1 MDKQHLLLDWH
12 LDCNTGRLTCT
23 MLDGDLVYEAIAGG
37 RKDYTKTYLGV
48 TTTIDAVDPDAWVNE
63 KHWISNLPG
72 SPYGV
77 YQPDHERQAI
87 EPKTGIKDF
96 RSEGLGADGEYID
109 HLQRSQ
115 YLLEAQNMSEIAIRF
130 WDGMTGLFDLQAW
143 HAKPRPNF
151 YTPDGGLTIY
161 KCLPTT
167 KTYYFSP
174 DDPVIYDKDN
184 PENDNPNGWVCVM
197 PCMKQPHISGFIK
210 SSYAELEIAQ
220 FPSEIIDLCKAG
232 NWSLPIR
239 PELNRH
245 FTLPNENTFKLTDDN
260 VFLIHNDL

>member
-1 MDKQHLLLDWH
+1 MNKPHLLLDWH

-23 MLDGDLVYEAIAGG
+23 LLDGDLVYEAFAGG
-37 RKDYTKTYLGV
+37 RDDYSKTYLGD
-48 TTTIDAVDPDAWVNE
+48 TTAIDPDGWPDE
-63 KHWISNLPG
+63 KQWISNLPG

-87 EPKTGIKDF
+87 DRKTGIEDF
-96 RSEGLGADGEYID
+96 RTEGLGTDGEYID

-115 YLLEAQNMSEIAIRF
+115 YLLEAYNMSEIM
-130 WDGMTGLFDLQAW
+130 WLGDGRPAEWTGKYDY
-143 HAKPRPNF
+143 HAKPRPTF

-184 PENDNPNGWVCVM
+184 PENDNPNGWAGVM
-197 PCMKQPHISGFIK
+197 PCMQLPHISGFIK
-210 SSYAELEIAQ
+210 SSYAELKIAQ
-220 FPSEIIDLCKAG
+220 YPSDIIDLCKAG
-232 NWSLPIR
+232 NWPLPEK
-239 PELNRH
+239 PELNKH
-245 FTLPNENTFKLTDDN
+245 FTLPSKNTFKLTVDN
-260 VFLIHNDL
+260 VFLIHND